1 MSAALAPAW
10 GNAIGFD
17 GASPLAA
24 LASMLPPLDPGT
36 LSPAAQKLVAPT
48 APEKLQEVAAKGIAP
63 GLRPGEVMAVLLLL
77 RGSDRAT
84 VRDNAER
91 TLGDV
96 PEQLLSGALGTDL
109 PPQVIDVLSVTY
121 RDRIDVLEKLLAM
134 PRIDAETVVDLAA
147 HCSEQVSELIA
158 TNEQRLLAHPRIIEK
173 LYMNR
178 RTRMSTAG
186 RLVELAARNKVE
198 LLGLPA
204 WKEAVEA
211 IKDELIVEPT
221 AEPTPEDIAFKE
233 ALALAEQLEGV
244 EEDTHDALD
253 EGGEVLKERFKSLF
267 QQVAEMK
274 MSEKI
279 RTAMLGTREQRMI
292 LVRDRNK
299 IVATAVVRSPLMQE
313 SEAALIA
320 CNRNMS
326 VEVLRII
333 ASVPELVKSYVVKR
347 ALVENP
353 KTPIMTAQRL
363 VQHLREND
371 LKILAKS
378 KNVTGPV
385 KDAARRHLER
395 RNS

>member
-1 MSAALAPAW
+1 
-10 GNAIGFD
+10 
-17 GASPLAA
+17 
-24 LASMLPPLDPGT
+24 MLPPLDPGT

-63 GLRPGEVMAVLLLL
+63 GLRPGEVLSVLLLL
-77 RGSDRAT
+77 RGSERAT
-84 VRDNAER
+84 VRENAER

-109 PPQVIDVLSVTY
+109 PPQVVDVLSVTY
-121 RDRIDVLEKLLAM
+121 RDRADVLEKLLAM

-147 HCSEQVSELIA
+147 HCSEQISELIA
-158 TNEQRLLAHPRIIEK
+158 TNEQRLLGNPRIIEK

-178 RTRMSTAG
+178 RTRMSTAQ
-186 RLVELAARNKVE
+186 RLVELAARNGVE

-204 WKEAVEA
+204 WKEAVQA
-211 IKDELIVEPT
+211 IQEELIVEAT
-221 AEPTPEDIAFKE
+221 AEPTPEDIAFRQ
-233 ALALAEQLEGV
+233 ALELADELEGL
-244 EEDTHDALD
+244 EEDTHQELED
-253 EGGEVLKERFKSLF
+253 GGEELKSRFTLLYMK
-267 QQVAEMK
+267 VADMT
-274 MSEKI
+274 MSQKI

-299 IVATAVVRSPLMQE
+299 LIASAVVRSPLMQE
-313 SEAALIA
+313 SEASLIA
-320 CNRNMS
+320 RNKNIS

-333 ASVPELVKSYVVKR
+333 ASIPELVKSYVVKR
-347 ALVENP
+347 SLVENP
-353 KTPIMTAQRL
+353 KTPIMVAQRL
-363 VQHLREND
+363 VPHLREND
-371 LKILAKS
+371 LRALSKS

>member
-1 MSAALAPAW
+1 
-10 GNAIGFD
+10 
-17 GASPLAA
+17 
-24 LASMLPPLDPGT
+24 MLPPLDPAS

-63 GLRPGEVMAVLLLL
+63 GLRPNEVLAVLLVL
-77 RGSDRAT
+77 RGSERAT
-84 VRDNAER
+84 VRENAER

-96 PEQLLSGALGTDL
+96 PEQLLAGALGTDL
-109 PPQVIDVLSVTY
+109 PPQVIDVLSLTY

-147 HCSEQVSELIA
+147 VCSEQASELIA
-158 TNEQRLLAHPRIIEK
+158 TNEQRLLQNPRIIEK

-178 RTRMSTAG
+178 RTRMSTAE

-198 LLGLPA
+198 VIGLPA
-204 WKEAVEA
+204 WHEAVEA
-211 IKDELIVEPT
+211 IKDELIVE
-221 AEPTPEDIAFKE
+221 ASDEPTPEDIAFAR
-233 ALALAEQLEGV
+233 ALELAEQLQAAEA
-244 EEDTHDALD
+244 EDTHEELEDGR
-253 EGGEVLKERFKSLF
+253 EELKQRYLSVYQEI
-267 QQVAEMK
+267 AEMK
-274 MSEKI
+274 MSTKI

-299 IVATAVVRSPLMQE
+299 IVASAVVRSPLMQE
-313 SEAALIA
+313 SEAALI
-320 CNRNMS
+320 CKNKNMS

-333 ASVPELVKSYVVKR
+333 AGIPELVKSYTVKR

-371 LKILAKS
+371 LKMLSKS

>member
-1 MSAALAPAW
+1 
-10 GNAIGFD
+10 
-17 GASPLAA
+17 
-24 LASMLPPLDPGT
+24 MLPPLDPGT
-36 LSPAAQKLVAPT
+36 LSPAAQKLAAPT

-63 GLRPGEVMAVLLLL
+63 GLRPGEVLSVLLLL
-77 RGSDRAT
+77 RGSERTT
-84 VRDNAER
+84 VRENAER

-121 RDRIDVLEKLLAM
+121 RDRVDVLEKLLAM

-147 HCSEQVSELIA
+147 HCSEQISELIA

-221 AEPTPEDIAFKE
+221 GEPTPEDIAFKQ
-233 ALALAEQLEGV
+233 ALELADELVGL
-244 EEDTHDALD
+244 EEDTHQELE
-253 EGGEVLKERFKSLF
+253 EGGEQLKSKFALLYKK
-267 QQVAEMK
+267 VADMS

-299 IVATAVVRSPLMQE
+299 LIATAVVRSPLMQE

-320 CNRNMS
+320 RNKNMS

-333 ASVPELVKSYVVKR
+333 AGIPELVKSYGVKR

-353 KTPIMTAQRL
+353 KTPITTAQRL

-395 RNS
+395 RNT